1 MQMYKVEVQM
11 NVPENVEIWSWVN
24 PAKHELLDSQ
34 LSPVIINVTAEPLP
48 NNGYKFI
55 AWYKDEA
62 QYQEFLAL
70 RNTLPFFQERV
81 QYELEHGI
89 TRTVISK
96 GYVEIE

>member
-1 MQMYKVEVQM
+1 MLMYKVVTQM
-11 NVPENVEIWSWVN
+11 DVPEDVEIWSWVN

-34 LSPVIINVTAEPLP
+34 LAPYVVNVTAEPLP
-48 NNGYKFI
+48 NNGYNFVQ
-55 AWYKDEA
+55 WYRDEQ
-62 QYQEFLAL
+62 QYQEFLAH

-81 QYELEHGI
+81 QYESEHGI

>member
-1 MQMYKVEVQM
+1 MLMYKVEVQM

-34 LSPVIINVTAEPLP
+34 FAPYMVNVTSEPLP
-48 NNGYKFI
+48 NNGYKFVQ
-55 AWYKDEA
+55 WFRDEL

-70 RNTLPFFQERV
+70 RATLPLVEERDE
-81 QYELEHGI
+81 YEFEHGI
-89 TRTVISK
+89 SRTIVSQ